1 MVPGAAA
8 RVGGAEERSAPGRAR
23 QRASSTDS
31 WPLSER
37 SERSERSEFGHGP
50 GVRAPQGS
58 RRAAPTAD
66 VARRRAGRHADAKQ
80 QARKQA
86 DARSARRPSHEARS
100 ARRTPSMNAVAFLTR
115 TRGQRKLHWT
125 DWLSYAYLAVGLFLM
140 FGPVLWLVMSSFK
153 TESALSEF
161 PPSLLPYGQKSVAVP
176 GEDGLK
182 PVYRVKLPDGA
193 EAAPDAAK
201 AIGERVIAAVK
212 ADYPDARVDGNDT
225 VSGKV
230 AGEFRNQAILA
241 LLAAMAAVSV
251 YIWVRFEW
259 QFGVG
264 AMFALVHD
272 VSITL
277 GLFALTQ
284 WEFSLQIVAA
294 ILAIIG
300 YSLNDTIVVYDRIRE
315 NLKKFRKMEMGALL
329 DLSVNETLARTVMT
343 SLTLFIALIPLL
355 IFGPPSLF
363 GMVAAITVGLFVG
376 TYSSIYMAGPLLIW
390 MGVTTSSFVPTE
402 TALDKQERLA
412 KGQG

>member
-1 MVPGAAA
+1 MKLLKLVPDNTNIQFLKL
-8 RVGGAEERSAPGRAR
+8 RVPFFVLSLVLIVGSWIAVGVNGLAFGVDFAGGQEVRMTFTQQQTAPIPSLREKIAGLGYGEPVV
-23 QRASSTDS
+23 Q
-31 WPLSER
+31 
-37 SERSERSEFGHGP
+37 EFG
-50 GVRAPQGS
+50 APNQVS
-58 RRAAPTAD
+58 IR
-66 VARRRAGRHADAKQ
+66 VALPEG
-80 QARKQA
+80 
-86 DARSARRPSHEARS
+86 
-100 ARRTPSMNAVAFLTR
+100 
-115 TRGQRKLHWT
+115 
-125 DWLSYAYLAVGLFLM
+125 
-140 FGPVLWLVMSSFK
+140 
-153 TESALSEF
+153 TE
-161 PPSLLPYGQKSVAVP
+161 
-176 GEDGLK
+176 DN
-182 PVYRVKLPDGA
+182 
-193 EAAPDAAK
+193 PDAAK
-201 AIGERVIAAVK
+201 KIGEQVIATVK
-212 ADYPDARVDGNDT
+212 ADYADARVDGNDT

-355 IFGPPSLF
+355 FFGPPSLF

-376 TYSSIYMAGPLLIW
+376 TYSSVYMAGPLLIW
-390 MGVTTSSFVPTE
+390 MGVTTNSFVPTE
-402 TALDKQERLA
+402 TGLDKQEKIARGEA
-412 KGQG
+412 